1 MRATKKTRSHNI
13 KEKAVKELAEKI
25 KKARTLM
32 IISVK
37 ALPSKQFQDI
47 KKSVREHASIQVA
60 KKNIMLRAIKAVA
73 SSEAKSS
80 EGNKTSS
87 ESSVSEGQG
96 RESILGL
103 ENQIKENC
111 AFAISD
117 MEGFELAGLLL
128 SKKTPVYAKAGQ
140 ISPMDIEVKEGPTN
154 LVPGPAISELGAL
167 GIQISV
173 EGGKIA
179 IKKAKVVVKQ
189 GGTINANAAAMFQ
202 KLNIQPFT
210 IGLEPVC
217 IYDVKEEKIYSDI
230 KIDSEG
236 VAKELASAAEKA
248 LGFAQKISYYCR
260 ETIGYFLAK
269 ANMEGNALNS
279 KINAGGGN

>member
-1 MRATKKTRSHNI
+1 MRAIKKSRSHNV
-13 KEKAVKELAEKI
+13 KDKAVKEIAEKI

-32 IISVK
+32 IVSVK
-37 ALPSKQFQDI
+37 ALPSKQFQEI
-47 KKSVREHASIQVA
+47 KKSIREHAFIKIA
-60 KKNIMLRAIKAVA
+60 KKNIMLRAIKAVG
-73 SSEAKSS
+73 K
-80 EGNKTSS
+80 
-87 ESSVSEGQG
+87 
-96 RESILGL
+96 ESILGL

-140 ISPMDIEVKEGPTN
+140 IAPVDIEVKEGGTN

-179 IKKAKVVVKQ
+179 IKKSKIVVKA
-189 GGTINANAAAMFQ
+189 GNIINANAAAMFQ

-230 KIDSEG
+230 KINPEET
-236 VAKELASAAEKA
+236 AKELASAAGKA
-248 LGFAQKISYYCR
+248 LGFAQKIGYYCG
-260 ETIGYFLAK
+260 ETVRYFLAK
-269 ANMEGNALNS
+269 ANMEALALSNKTEIS
-279 KINAGGGN
+279 EGGN